1 MPINPEN
8 YTQRTQEALQAAIE
22 DAAASHHPQIEAV
35 HLLNALLSQ
44 QDTIVSPLLEHVGVS
59 VDTLRTHVTG
69 EIKKLPT
76 IERPEQPRLSQDV
89 AAILAQAEKE
99 KGALNDSYVSTEHVL
114 LALLTTSTPVR
125 TILEEENVTHEA
137 ITSNLET
144 IRGSMN
150 VTDQNPESKYNVLE
164 QYGQDL
170 TVLAENGK
178 LDPVIGRDEEIR
190 RVMQVL
196 ARRTKNNPVLIG
208 DPGVGKTAIVEG
220 LAQRIV
226 SGDVPDSI
234 KNKKVISLQI
244 GSLLA
249 GAKYRG
255 EFEERMR
262 SVLQEVEK
270 AEGRIILFI
279 DELHTIVGAGA
290 AEGAVDAANMI
301 KPMLARGTLHMIGAT
316 TLNEYRKHIEK
327 DQALERRYQPVFV
340 DEPSIE
346 NTVAILRGLKEKYE
360 VHHGVH
366 ITDPALVAAAKLSA
380 RYITARFLPDKAV
393 DLIDEATSSL
403 KMEVESMPS
412 DLDQLQRRIT
422 RLEIER
428 EALKKEK
435 DEQSKQRLEEVAKEL
450 ADLSEEF
457 SGKQAEWKREKDMI
471 ERTRELSAKIDE
483 LKAEQEREERSGN
496 YERVAKIQ
504 YSEIPEL
511 EKQVKTAQDEL
522 SSIPADRRILREEVT
537 EEDIARVVSKWTGI
551 PATRMLETEAEKLTH
566 LEDELAKRVVGQTE
580 AVERVAKA
588 VRRSRAGLKSINKPI
603 GSFMFLGPTGVGKTE
618 LARALAEYLFD
629 DENAMVRIDMSE
641 YMERFATS
649 RLVGAPPGYVGYE
662 EGGQLTEPVRRR
674 PYQVVLLDEIEKA
687 HPDVFNMLL
696 QVLDDG
702 RLTDS
707 QGRTVDF
714 SNTIIIMTSNV
725 GSSLITAGEF
735 KDEKK
740 LRDAVMGEVHQTFRP
755 EFLNR
760 LDNIILF
767 HRLTEKDLDQI
778 VDIQLKDLQEVLR
791 EEKSIELDI
800 SDKVKKMLT
809 SIGFDPAFGARPL
822 KRVIQDKLMDELST
836 EIIENTVQD
845 GDSIFAELKGDT
857 ITFTKKKKAKKRSIG

>member
-1 MPINPEN
+1 MAITPEH
-8 YTQRTQEALQAAIE
+8 YTERTQQALQSAIE
-22 DAAASHHPQIEAV
+22 RATRASNPQIEAV
-35 HLLNALLSQ
+35 HLLAELLDQPDTIFTPLLTQTSGSTEEIRAKVEQALAELPVLSQ
-44 QDTIVSPLLEHVGVS
+44 AQ
-59 VDTLRTHVTG
+59 
-69 EIKKLPT
+69 
-76 IERPEQPRLSQDV
+76 QPRLSQDV
-89 AAILAQAEKE
+89 ARILEQAEKE
-99 KGALNDSYVSTEHVL
+99 KDALGDSYVSTEHIL
-114 LALLTTSTPVR
+114 LAMLATKTPAR
-125 TILEEENVTHEA
+125 TYLEETGATYNTIA
-137 ITSNLET
+137 QNLET
-144 IRGSMN
+144 VRGSMN
-150 VTDQNPESKYNVLE
+150 IHDQTPESKYNVLE

-170 TVLAENGK
+170 TRLAESGK

-196 ARRTKNNPVLIG
+196 TRRTKNNPVLIG

-220 LAQRIV
+220 LAQRII
-226 SGDVPDSI
+226 SGDIPDSI
-234 KNKKVISLQI
+234 KNKSVISLQI
-244 GSLLA
+244 GALLA

-255 EFEERMR
+255 EFEERLR
-262 SVLQEVEK
+262 AVLQEIEK
-270 AEGRIILFI
+270 AEGQVILFV

-316 TLNEYRKHIEK
+316 TLNEYRTHIEK
-327 DQALERRYQPVFV
+327 DQALERRFQPVFV
-340 DEPSIE
+340 DEPTIE

-360 VHHGVH
+360 IHHGVH

-380 RYITARFLPDKAV
+380 RYIPARFLPDKAV
-393 DLIDEATSSL
+393 DLIDEATSAL

-412 DLDQLQRRIT
+412 ELDQLQRKLT
-422 RLEIER
+422 RLEVER

-435 DEQSKQRLEEVAKEL
+435 DEQSKKRLSEVTKEL
-450 ADLSEEF
+450 ANLTEELNA
-457 SGKQAEWKREKDMI
+457 KQAAWQREKEMI
-471 ERTRELSAKIDE
+471 EATRKLSASIDE
-483 LKAEQEREERSGN
+483 RKAEQEREERAGN

-511 EKQVKTAQDEL
+511 EKQVAEAQQKL
-522 SSIPADRRILREEVT
+522 NAIPADKRILREEVT
-537 EEDIARVVSKWTGI
+537 EDDIARVVSRWTGI
-551 PATRMLETEAEKLTH
+551 PATRMLESEAEKLSS
-566 LEDELAKRVVGQTE
+566 LEEQLAKRVVGQDE

-588 VRRSRAGLKSINKPI
+588 VRRSRAGLKATNKPI

-687 HPDVFNMLL
+687 HPDVFNILL

-702 RLTDS
+702 RLTDG

-714 SNTIIIMTSNV
+714 SNTIIIMTSNT
-725 GSSLITAGEF
+725 GSDLIAGGEYS
-735 KDEKK
+735 DEAK
-740 LRDAVMGEVHQTFRP
+740 LREAVLSRVHQTFRP

-767 HRLTEKDLDQI
+767 HRLTEADLDTI
-778 VDIQLKDLQEVLR
+778 VDIQINDLREVLR
-791 EEKSIELDI
+791 QERNIGLDVT
-800 SDKVKKMLT
+800 DPVKKVLT
-809 SIGFDPAFGARPL
+809 SEGFDPAFGARPL
-822 KRVIQDKLMDELST
+822 KRVIQEKLMDELST
-836 EIIENTVQD
+836 QIIENTITD
-845 GDSIFAELKGDT
+845 GDTVKAVAQKGA
-857 ITFTKKKKAKKRSIG
+857 IVFEKQ

>member
-1 MPINPEN
+1 MTINPEQ
-8 YTQRTQEALQAAIE
+8 YTQRTQEALQSAIE
-22 DAAASHHPQIEAV
+22 LATAHGNPQIEAV
-35 HLLNALLSQ
+35 HLLNALLQ
-44 QDTIVSPLLEHVGVS
+44 QGAEHGDTIFSPLIREAGGS
-59 VDTLRTHVTG
+59 PETLHKQVTN
-69 EIKKLPT
+69 EVEKLPVLKQV
-76 IERPEQPRLSQDV
+76 EQPRLSRDT
-89 AAILAQAEKE
+89 ATILEQAQKE
-99 KGALNDSYVSTEHVL
+99 MTGLNDSYVSTEHAL
-114 LALLTTSTPVR
+114 LAILSTDTPAKKL
-125 TILEEENVTHEA
+125 LEETGITYETIISKLENV
-137 ITSNLET
+137 
-144 IRGSMN
+144 RGSMN
-150 VTDQNPESKYNVLE
+150 IKDQNPESKYNVLE

-170 TVLAENGK
+170 TALADSGK

-234 KNKKVISLQI
+234 KNKKVMSLQI

-262 SVLQEVEK
+262 SVLEEVEK
-270 AEGRIILFI
+270 AEGKIILFI
-279 DELHTIVGAGA
+279 DELHTIVGAGS

-316 TLNEYRKHIEK
+316 TLSEYREHIEK

-340 DEPSIE
+340 DEPTIE

-380 RYITARFLPDKAV
+380 RYIPSRFLPDKAV
-393 DLIDEATSSL
+393 DLIDEATSTL
-403 KMEVESMPS
+403 KMEVESMPTE
-412 DLDQLQRRIT
+412 LDQLKRRIT
-422 RLEIER
+422 QLEIER

-435 DEQSKQRLEEVAKEL
+435 DKQSKDRLEQVSKDL
-450 ADLSEEF
+450 ADLNESF
-457 SGKQAEWKREKDMI
+457 NAKQAEWKREKDMI
-471 ERTRELSAKIDE
+471 ENTREVSAKIDE
-483 LKAEQEREERSGN
+483 LKAEQEREERAGN
-496 YERVAKIQ
+496 YERVAEIQ
-504 YSEIPEL
+504 YSEIPQL
-511 EKQVKTAQDEL
+511 EKKVKEAQSALAD
-522 SSIPADRRILREEVT
+522 IPKGQRVLREEVT
-537 EEDIARVVSKWTGI
+537 EEDIARVVSRWTGI
-551 PATRMLETEAEKLTH
+551 PSTRMLETEADKLSH
-566 LEDELAKRVVGQTE
+566 LEDELAKRVVGQKE

-588 VRRSRAGLKSINKPI
+588 VRRSRAGLKATAKPI

-618 LARALAEYLFD
+618 LARALAEFLFD

-702 RLTDS
+702 RLTDG
-707 QGRTVDF
+707 Q
-714 SNTIIIMTSNV
+714 
-725 GSSLITAGEF
+725 
-735 KDEKK
+735 
-740 LRDAVMGEVHQTFRP
+740 
-755 EFLNR
+755 
-760 LDNIILF
+760 
-767 HRLTEKDLDQI
+767 
-778 VDIQLKDLQEVLR
+778 
-791 EEKSIELDI
+791 
-800 SDKVKKMLT
+800 
-809 SIGFDPAFGARPL
+809 
-822 KRVIQDKLMDELST
+822 
-836 EIIENTVQD
+836 
-845 GDSIFAELKGDT
+845 
-857 ITFTKKKKAKKRSIG
+857 